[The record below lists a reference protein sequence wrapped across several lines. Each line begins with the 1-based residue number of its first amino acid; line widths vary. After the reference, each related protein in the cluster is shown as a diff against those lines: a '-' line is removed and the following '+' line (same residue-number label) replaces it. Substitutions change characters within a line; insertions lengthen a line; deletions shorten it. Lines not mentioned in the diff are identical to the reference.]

1 MRYDVV
7 IAGCGV
13 IGAMTARELSRYD
26 LKVCVL
32 EKENDVSMGSSRAN
46 SGIIHGGYDPVPGTL
61 KAEMNVK
68 GVPLLYEAARELNV
82 PHRQNGSMVCAFG
95 AEEESAI
102 KALYERGMKNGVKG
116 LRLLKGAQ
124 ARELEPSLS
133 DKLTAAL
140 LVPNGGIIS
149 PYELTVAAIGNAMD
163 NGVELK
169 RNFEICRVIQ
179 EGDGFAVQSTDQE
192 VVRGRIFVNAAGA
205 FTDHIAKMLHDCD
218 FTIIPRGGEYM
229 ILDKEVGNTVSRT
242 IFQVPTKEGK
252 GILVCPT
259 AHGNLMTG
267 PTAAEVPTTES
278 RETTREGL
286 DTVARLAKKSVPS
299 VDFSKVITSFAGVRS
314 SVAGGDFIIRLSK
327 KVPGLIH
334 LAAIDSPGLTSCVA
348 IARRAVELAEQA
360 GLKLTLKEGWDGTR
374 PDPEAFRKMT
384 DEEKDH
390 FIKEHPDYG
399 HIVCRC
405 EGVSEGE
412 IRAAVRTNPGALDV
426 DGVKRRTR
434 SGMGRCQ
441 GGFCGPYVMRLISE
455 ETGTPLEEITKCG
468 GASRMICGG
477 RIGEGAVK

>member
-1 MRYDVV
+1 MKYDVIV
-7 IAGCGV
+7 AGCGV

-26 LKVCVL
+26 LSVCVL

-82 PHRQNGSMVCAFG
+82 PYRQNESMVCAFG
-95 AEEESAI
+95 PEEEPSI
-102 KALYERGMKNGVKG
+102 HLLHQRGLQNGVEG
-116 LRLLKGAQ
+116 LRILTGDE
-124 ARELEPSLS
+124 ARELEPNLS
-133 DKLTAAL
+133 EELTLAL
-140 LVPNGGIIS
+140 RVTSGGIIS
-149 PYELTVAAIGNAMD
+149 PYELAVAATGCAMD

-179 EGDGFAVQSTDQE
+179 EGDGFAVQSTDEE
-192 VVRGRIFVNAAGA
+192 VVRGRIFINAAGG

-267 PTAAEVPTTES
+267 PTAAMVNTTES
-278 RETTREGL
+278 RETTRDGL
-286 DTVARLAKKSVPS
+286 DAVARLAKKSVPC
-299 VDFSKVITSFAGVRS
+299 VDFSRVITSFSGVRS
-314 SVAGGDFIIRLSK
+314 SVAGGDFIIRLSER
-327 KVPGLIH
+327 VPGLIH

-348 IARRAVELAEQA
+348 IARRAVELVEKA
-360 GLKLTLKEGWDGTR
+360 GMKLVPKTDWNGSR
-374 PDPEAFRKMT
+374 PDPDAFRKMS
-384 DEEKDH
+384 DEEKDA
-390 FIKEHPDYG
+390 FIRENPAYG
-399 HIVCRC
+399 HVVCRC
-405 EGVSEGE
+405 EGVTEGE
-412 IRAAVRTNPGALDV
+412 IRAAIRTNPCALDV
-426 DGVKRRTR
+426 DAVKRRTR

-455 ETGTPLEEITKCG
+455 ETGIPLEEVTKFG
-468 GASRMICGG
+468 KNSRMICGG
-477 RIGEGAVK
+477 RIGEGAKK